1 MLGKADRVVTEI
13 VSEPNLRRDFAQH
26 PLVKLGPHA
35 GQTRLN
41 LAAVADS
48 GKIERDAFTLASA
61 YAPRRYGLI

>member
-1 MLGKADRVVTEI
+1 MLGKADRVVAEI
-13 VSEPNLRRDFAQH
+13 VGQLHLLRDVAQH
-26 PLVKLGPHA
+26 SLIKLGPHA